1 MLQTMKMTMMMM
13 ITMIMMTMM
22 MIMLIMMT
30 GMRKMMIMRISRKH
44 KHLYD
49 DMLLGPTFFIS
60 CHLTALFSEN
70 FQIFGKTSDFWKIIR
85 FLEFFSIF
93 GKISDFWNNFIFLG
107 DNNSNKHRKNCECC
121 PVSQLIVR

>member
-30 GMRKMMIMRISRKH
+30 VMRKMMIMTISRKH

-49 DMLLGPTFFIS
+49 DMLLGPTFFCLLLKSHILDRMG
-60 CHLTALFSEN
+60 CGIAD
-70 FQIFGKTSDFWKIIR
+70 FGR
-85 FLEFFSIF
+85 R
-93 GKISDFWNNFIFLG
+93 G
-107 DNNSNKHRKNCECC
+107 
-121 PVSQLIVR
+121 Q